1 MKAIR
6 LSLLIAAMVLAAG
19 LTTSCTDYQDEIDAL
34 EYRVTVLENLVKR
47 VNSDITSI
55 QTILDAMEGGDYI
68 TNVTNTDDGYIITFA
83 NEGAIVITDGKDGER
98 GERGRDA
105 QAPNVS
111 VQQDSD
117 GLWYWVLNG
126 EWLVVNGQKIRANGI
141 DGRDGKDGVDGQDG
155 KDGVD
160 GEDGKDGIDGVD
172 GKDGR
177 DGVDGKDGKAISPQL
192 RINQES
198 GVWEISTDGGETWIS
213 TGTPATGKDGKD
225 GQDADSLIESV
236 NVTTSVD
243 GDVVVFKLRNG
254 VTFTVPLL
262 NNHS

>member
-98 GERGRDA
+98 GEQCR
-105 QAPNVS
+105 
-111 VQQDSD
+111 
-117 GLWYWVLNG
+117 
-126 EWLVVNGQKIRANGI
+126 
-141 DGRDGKDGVDGQDG
+141 
-155 KDGVD
+155 
-160 GEDGKDGIDGVD
+160 
-172 GKDGR
+172 
-177 DGVDGKDGKAISPQL
+177 KA
-192 RINQES
+192 
-198 GVWEISTDGGETWIS
+198 
-213 TGTPATGKDGKD
+213 
-225 GQDADSLIESV
+225 
-236 NVTTSVD
+236 
-243 GDVVVFKLRNG
+243 GDVRLGAHAGNEEQHG
-254 VTFTVPLL
+254 VRSRPGHHHAPLTDIG
-262 NNHS
+262 